1 MLRSDLFLKIRYV
14 FKGSIDFLDDAAMFR
29 RMKRTSFRA
38 LISSLMLVALSGAGF
53 AADNVAAVPAVDGS
67 ADKHLSYTKE
77 RFKTYMEARAK
88 VTEPITVIFDGDSIT
103 DGWQGGGRKIWDKTF
118 ASRGAFDF
126 GISGDKTQHVLW
138 RLSQGQVE
146 GLDPKLVL
154 IMIGTNNLGSNTAEE
169 IAEGVGAIVAEYQ
182 KRLPNAVIVL
192 QAIFPRGQSPADP
205 ARAKIKAINEM
216 IAKLGDGKKVVYV
229 DFGDKFLAADGTL
242 PAEVMPDFLHPS
254 EKGYEIWAEA
264 ITPVVDEYCPA
275 P

>member
-1 MLRSDLFLKIRYV
+1 MVLPMKLPSCVALF
-14 FKGSIDFLDDAAMFR
+14 
-29 RMKRTSFRA
+29 TSV
-38 LISSLMLVALSGAGF
+38 MLVALSGAGF
-53 AADNVAAVPAVDGS
+53 AAENSAAVPAVEGS
-67 ADKHLSYTKE
+67 PADHGHLNYTKE
-77 RFKTYMEARAK
+77 RFKTYMEARGK
-88 VTEPITVIFDGDSIT
+88 VTQPITVIFDGDSIT

-154 IMIGTNNLGSNTAEE
+154 IMIGTNNLGSNTPEE
-169 IAEGVGAIVAEYQ
+169 IAEGVQAIVAEYQ
-182 KRLPNAVIVL
+182 KRLPNAVIVV
-192 QAIFPRGQSPADP
+192 QGIFPRGQSPADP
-205 ARAKIKAINEM
+205 ARAKIKKINEM

-264 ITPVVDEYCPA
+264 ITPVVDKYCPA

>member
-1 MLRSDLFLKIRYV
+1 
-14 FKGSIDFLDDAAMFR
+14 MFQ
-29 RMKRTSFRA
+29 RMKR
-38 LISSLMLVALSGAGF
+38 SSLVALVSSVMLVALLGSGF
-53 AADNVAAVPAVDGS
+53 AAENSAAVPAVDGS

-88 VTEPITVIFDGDSIT
+88 VTQPITVIFDGDSIT

-169 IAEGVGAIVAEYQ
+169 IAEGVGAVVAEYR
-182 KRLPNAVIVL
+182 KRLPNAVIVV
-192 QAIFPRGQSPADP
+192 QGIFPRGQSPADP
-205 ARAKIKAINEM
+205 SRATIKKINEM

-264 ITPVVDEYCPA
+264 ITPVVDTYCPA